1 MVQEAVPIKRKENQ
15 LKNLPFGCSKK
26 NKKKRKE
33 KKST

>member
-26 NKKKRKE
+26 NKKRKE